1 MSPKV
6 SSEAS
11 SEHNTNSE
19 LHRHNSVELRV
30 DMRDMNIEIR
40 TTKEQAERKQSL
52 QVAANLWASFNFA
65 WQGFSYAFRT
75 QRNFRIHT
83 FIGSIA
89 LGLSLYLELP
99 AVDLAIISLTSG
111 AVLAMELINTALE
124 SVVDLTVGQK
134 YDPLAKIAKD
144 CAAAAVLVSA
154 MIALGVA
161 SVLLLPPLISLI

>member
-1 MSPKV
+1 MSTNV

-11 SEHNTNSE
+11 SENNMNSKLHGHSALGANT
-19 LHRHNSVELRV
+19 
-30 DMRDMNIEIR
+30 EIR
-40 TTKEQAERKQSL
+40 IIKDQSERKQSL

-65 WQGFSYAFRT
+65 WQGFSYAFKT

-83 FIGSIA
+83 LIGSVAIA
-89 LGLSLYLELP
+89 LSLYLKLP
-99 AVDLAIISLTSG
+99 ASDLAVITLTSG

-124 SVVDLTVGQK
+124 SVVDLAVGQT

-154 MIALGVA
+154 VVALGIA
-161 SVLLLPPLISLI
+161 TVLLLPPLLIKVQELS